1 MDSRQRD
8 SQQRGKPSPK
18 DLRKK
23 TGHKKTGHTE
33 NERTETQYAE
43 SQKLKSQVELIR
55 QAFGYVDQFKGKT
68 FVIKIASQI
77 IQSSLFPILVKDLVH
92 LHKMGI
98 KIVLVPGS
106 RERIDSILDQYGI
119 QWRKVDGIRVSP
131 PSSMPFIKMAAFDVS
146 NQLMTALSENDTD
159 AVIGNWVRARG
170 IGIRKGIDFQSTG
183 MVDKLKINI
192 IQNVLQQDLIPI
204 FPNIGWNAGGMPYN
218 ISSNELA
225 TRLSW
230 ELSAEKLFFVTDKG
244 CIKSGDYTIP
254 DGVETQ
260 GNGVVSRFTVDEAG
274 ELLSLNKKR
283 EDMTLSVLVNM
294 AIDACERGVRRVH
307 IVDGQVEGVI
317 LKEIFSN
324 RGFGTMI
331 YADEY
336 ANIRPMV
343 HEDIP
348 EVLGIMQP
356 LVEKDVLI
364 HRNARML
371 EDTIEDFIVYE
382 VDGTVHACGALRVLD
397 RKKAE
402 IAGIA
407 VDETYSNIGIGKKVV
422 TYLLERARQLGL
434 EQVFVLTTQ
443 SFDWFFQLGFV
454 QGEREQLPKDRRSG
468 YDTQR
473 NSAVLFYNLG
483 TPGDK

>member
-8 SQQRGKPSPK
+8 SQQKGKPSPK
-18 DLRKK
+18 GLRKK
-23 TGHKKTGHTE
+23 AGHKKTGCME
-33 NERTETQYAE
+33 NGCTETQYME

-98 KIVLVPGS
+98 MIVLVPGS

-119 QWRKVDGIRVSP
+119 QWRKVEGIRVSP

-146 NQLMTALSENDTD
+146 NQLMTALSENDTN

-204 FPNIGWNAGGMPYN
+204 FPNIGWNARGMPYN

-260 GNGVVSRFTVDEAG
+260 ENGVVSRFTVAEAG
-274 ELLSLNKKR
+274 ELLSLNEKR
-283 EDMTLSVLVNM
+283 KDMTLSALVNM

-382 VDGTVHACGALRVLD
+382 VDGTIHACGALRVFD
-397 RKKAE
+397 KKKGE

-407 VDETYSNIGIGKKVV
+407 VDETYSNLGIGKKVV
-422 TYLLERARQLGL
+422 TYLQERARQLGL

-454 QGEREQLPKDRRSG
+454 QGEREQLPEDRRSG
-468 YDTQR
+468 YDTRR
-473 NSAVLFYNLG
+473 NSSVLFYNLD